1 MREDSPAAP
10 MTLHA
15 ARLPLLLGLLA
26 SLALAALAPAANA
39 GSQAFTTSVGDTERF
54 ADPTISSLAFQRVRG
69 TGARAAQL
77 TLQWAD
83 VAPTRPVDPANP
95 ADRAYNWRGFDEQVQ
110 RAVAA
115 GLTPTADV
123 LVAPTWA
130 SGGDGFTRPDPRQFG
145 LFAQAA
151 ATRYSGRYA
160 GLPRVGSLQAW
171 NEPNASFFLRP
182 QYSGDRAVSPGIY
195 RDMLSE
201 FSKGVARAG
210 AGQLVVAGNTF
221 PFSFRRGDEAV
232 APLAFMREILCLT
245 PSLRAGSNC
254 GPAMRFDV
262 WGHHPYTSGGPNH
275 VPFKA
280 DDVSL
285 GNLGKMRKLLDAAQ
299 KAGRIKTSS
308 GGRVRFWVTEF
319 TWDSNPPDPK
329 GVKVSELKRWVPEA
343 MFNSYKA
350 GVDQFTWFSLRDQSR
365 SEGMFQSGL
374 YYRCEQGFGCDTP
387 KPFLDGF
394 RFPFVAQKNPVK
406 RGRTPTATVW
416 GRTPA
421 STRSTLSVDQLVNR
435 KWTKI
440 GSVKSDGHGVLES
453 SKIRLT
459 STGALRARL
468 SSASISPSFSL
479 ARTKD
484 HPAIPFGS

>member
-1 MREDSPAAP
+1 MTVRAAHP
-10 MTLHA
+10 PLVLALVATLA
-15 ARLPLLLGLLA
+15 F
-26 SLALAALAPAANA
+26 ALAALAPAANA
-39 GSQAFTTSVGDTERF
+39 ASQPFTTSVGDADRF
-54 ADPTISSLAFQRVRG
+54 ADPSSSLAFKRVRDA
-69 TGARAAQL
+69 GAKAAQL
-77 TLQWAD
+77 TLQWSA
-83 VAPTRPVDPANP
+83 VAPIRPGDPSNPGDPAYRWG
-95 ADRAYNWRGFDEQVQ
+95 AFDEQVR

-130 SGGDGFTRPDPRQFG
+130 SGANGLTNPDARQFG
-145 LFAQAA
+145 LFAQAVA
-151 ATRYSGRYA
+151 RRYSGRYA
-160 GLPRVGSLQAW
+160 GLPRVPSLQAW

-182 QYSGDRAVSPGIY
+182 QYSGDRAVSPGLY
-195 RDMLSE
+195 RDMLRE
-201 FSKGVARAG
+201 FSSGVARSG
-210 AGQLVVAGNTF
+210 GGQLVVAGNTF
-221 PFSFRRGDEAV
+221 PFSFRRDADAV
-232 APLAFMREILCLT
+232 APLAFMREVLCLT
-245 PSLRAGSNC
+245 SSLKAGSNC
-254 GPAMRFDV
+254 GAPLRFDV

-275 VPFKA
+275 VPFKP

-299 KAGRIKTSS
+299 KAGRIQTRS
-308 GGRVRFWVTEF
+308 GARVRFWVTEF
-319 TWDSNPPDPK
+319 SWDSNPPDPS

-350 GVDQFTWFSLRDQSR
+350 GVDQFTWFSLRDQAR

-374 YYRCEQGFGCDTP
+374 YYRCGQGFGCDTP

-416 GRTPA
+416 GRTPS
-421 STRSTLSVDQLVNR
+421 STRSKLSVDQRVGR
-435 KWTKI
+435 TWTKI
-440 GSVKSDGHGVLES
+440 GSVKSDGYGVFQS
-453 SKIRLT
+453 SKLRLK

-468 SSASISPSFSL
+468 SSSSISPAFSL

-484 HPAIPFGS
+484 HPVNPFGS